1 MKTLYL
7 YATFARSLDNYHNKY
22 GFTHLISS
30 VFYYDRLLC
39 NYPFLVKYSNVKYHY
54 ILNISPLDSASL
66 EYLFSEDLPKI
77 SPKAPIVKISDDKV
91 VVFEMSILWL
101 YITYA
106 NSGYYNADKFDEFL
120 LDVFTRLGPAN
131 NELTSKNVF
140 KNTLFVFKSTNWI
153 NLQIIFRAM
162 KVHLSGGST
171 SRRQLLSTSEFNL
184 SKFLFLLG
192 CSDHQVYNSSILHK
206 DANDSNGDFH
216 KMQTMK
222 VPKLFYFL
230 NYLLEQKL
238 TK

>member
-1 MKTLYL
+1 
-7 YATFARSLDNYHNKY
+7 
-22 GFTHLISS
+22 
-30 VFYYDRLLC
+30 
-39 NYPFLVKYSNVKYHY
+39 
-54 ILNISPLDSASL
+54 
-66 EYLFSEDLPKI
+66 
-77 SPKAPIVKISDDKV
+77 
-91 VVFEMSILWL
+91 
-101 YITYA
+101 
-106 NSGYYNADKFDEFL
+106 
-120 LDVFTRLGPAN
+120 
-131 NELTSKNVF
+131 
-140 KNTLFVFKSTNWI
+140 
-153 NLQIIFRAM
+153 M